1 MGSVADVNQGVNGT
15 LRADLSGEPI
25 AVADPSVNRWFNTAA
40 FVTPTSGQFGNARR
54 NIIIGPGT
62 HVFDMAFTK
71 IIPLKESRMLE
82 VRAQF
87 SNIFN
92 TPQFTTI
99 DTVVNSPTYGRVIAA
114 GAMRSVTLSARF
126 RF

>member
-1 MGSVADVNQGVNGT
+1 VNQGVNGT